1 VTFLYCKTRN
11 HNPTSE
17 VLSFILAGNYFSM
30 QVHSKR
36 EMERVLGLSGVEL
49 IGINNRSL
57 ETFKVDINNTVDLL
71 KGETGQTIH
80 ERGIVVVGES
90 GLFTP
95 EDIALVQ
102 AAGVGAVSSLH
113 FICSGILWPQI
124 HVNKIH
130 FNPKIHFKNHRPNH
144 EVF

>member
-57 ETFKVDINNTVDLL
+57 GMFSGPEFCQNKTCSPLISFLNLEFSASFILHTKNELSYCMSPQSLSQLTHGIHSLGLCLLIKEKNNLDDL
-71 KGETGQTIH
+71 
-80 ERGIVVVGES
+80 
-90 GLFTP
+90 
-95 EDIALVQ
+95 
-102 AAGVGAVSSLH
+102 
-113 FICSGILWPQI
+113 
-124 HVNKIH
+124 
-130 FNPKIHFKNHRPNH
+130 PNLLI
-144 EVF
+144 

>member
-1 VTFLYCKTRN
+1 LVLYTVSVTVPKA
-11 HNPTSE
+11 
-17 VLSFILAGNYFSM
+17 VLLRFAEHWCGAA
-30 QVHSKR
+30 
-36 EMERVLGLSGVEL
+36 
-49 IGINNRSL
+49 

-113 FICSGILWPQI
+113 FTCSGILWPQI

-130 FNPKIHFKNHRPNH
+130 FNPPIHLKNHRPNH